1 MRSTRLPVLQSD
13 RVRSHLLGN
22 KRKIKTT
29 ARFNGGLIQQAPKP
43 LGRQRIVAAS
53 TIPAQIDPL
62 DDGYLSA
69 FLIKGAAP
77 TTGSGYNYL
86 LSVGPIAVGTQAS
99 AVVYLTNR
107 TSQQLTLQAT
117 ASGSYTTMQLEAG
130 NSQNGVGTLK
140 MAPESE
146 VALTVWFKPT
156 DISQQNLQRVVIQ
169 SNNERPIDVILV
181 YVLLGAPSLTLT
193 NTAGPFVSGLGGSWN
208 KTPYSLSLGPAP
220 LLYLLSGE
228 PSMTAQGQMDRLCK
242 NTVIHNWLDCRP
254 VIKSNTNVSW
264 TFSIQGL
271 EDTAFKTANTV
282 TATATLSANYTAAR
296 SAPTLYI
303 IGEPVRGIVFRIPPL
318 DDPTPPSVKK
328 WQK

>member
-1 MRSTRLPVLQSD
+1 M
-13 RVRSHLLGN
+13 RVRTAFQVSENKRNRILSAQATKDDAYYKEAVRRSIDNARAYDGAQGATSFGN
-22 KRKIKTT
+22 GSSGGSGTGQGAGGGSSVPPECGAPACLFYNPTAFVRTSSAIKRKIKTT
-29 ARFNGGLIQQAPKP
+29 AQFNGGLIQQAPKP
-43 LGRQRIVAAS
+43 LGRERIVAAS

-69 FLIKGAAP
+69 SLIKGAAP

-130 NSQNGVGTLK
+130 NSQDGVGTLK

-169 SNNERPIDVILV
+169 GNNERPIDVILV

-208 KTPYSLSLGPAP
+208 KPH
-220 LLYLLSGE
+220 
-228 PSMTAQGQMDRLCK
+228 TACHWDR
-242 NTVIHNWLDCRP
+242 RP
-254 VIKSNTNVSW
+254 C
-264 TFSIQGL
+264 
-271 EDTAFKTANTV
+271 
-282 TATATLSANYTAAR
+282 
-296 SAPTLYI
+296 YI
-303 IGEPVRGIVFRIPPL
+303 C
-318 DDPTPPSVKK
+318 
-328 WQK
+328 